1 MTYHEKVRRNEL
13 SCERQMMTLIER
25 RIKHLESENERL
37 RRALID
43 IIKHQEIVG
52 VTLAQKSM
60 VVKIAKEALNGSA

>member
-13 SCERQMMTLIER
+13 SCERQMMALIER
-25 RIKHLESENERL
+25 RIKELEMGNERL

-52 VTLAQKSM
+52 GTLAQQSA

>member
-52 VTLAQKSM
+52 GTLAQKST
-60 VVKIAKEALNGSA
+60 VVKIAMEALGDD